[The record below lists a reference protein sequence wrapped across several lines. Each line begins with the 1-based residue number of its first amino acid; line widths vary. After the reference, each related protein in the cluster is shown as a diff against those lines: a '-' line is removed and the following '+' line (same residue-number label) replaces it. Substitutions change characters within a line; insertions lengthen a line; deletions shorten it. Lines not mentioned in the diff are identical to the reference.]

1 MLIKKQIIMLIKK
14 QIIMLI
20 KKAYSRLVRV
30 FLLRVSST
38 ASFETLYKQ
47 SNVRFVYKTHFGID
61 TFVHHEML
69 RDIIQT
75 DTSCDAEPW
84 MRALDPLLV
93 RMEICLDVGAN
104 IGVVGCWLAKRA
116 EYVFCFEPEIQN
128 QEFLK
133 KNVKLN
139 KIKNLKLVPVA
150 VAEKSGVA
158 EFAVRGSFGHHG
170 LHGRHVTK
178 TITSIKMPTINLD
191 KFCTEKKLKK
201 ISLLKIDV
209 EGSEITVLRGFKKY
223 LRECRVNLIVF
234 EYAPVLHQGVKE
246 QMAVFDF
253 LTEMN
258 YSVYDLK
265 GKVVSRAEML
275 KQQQGDFYAKPVNSV
290 YSVY

>member
-1 MLIKKQIIMLIKK
+1 
-14 QIIMLI
+14 MLI
-20 KKAYSRLVRV
+20 KKARSRLASV
-30 FLLRVSST
+30 FLPRVSSA
-38 ASFETLYKQ
+38 ASFEALYKQ
-47 SNVRFVYKTHFGID
+47 SNVRFIYKTRFGID
-61 TFVHHEML
+61 TFVHNEKL

-93 RMEICLDVGAN
+93 RMEIVLDVGAN
-104 IGVVGCWLAKRA
+104 IGIVGCWLAKRA
-116 EYVFCFEPEIQN
+116 KYVFCFEPEIQN
-128 QEFLK
+128 QKFLK
-133 KNVKLN
+133 KNVELN

-170 LHGRHVTK
+170 LHDRHVSK

-191 KFCTEKKLKK
+191 KFCTEKRLKK

-209 EGSEITVLRGFKKY
+209 EGSEIAVLRGFKKY
-223 LRECRVNLIVF
+223 LREYRVNLIVF
-234 EYAPVLHQGVKE
+234 EHAPVFHQGVKQ

-265 GKVVSRAEML
+265 GKVVSRDKML
-275 KQQQGDFYAKPVNSV
+275 KKQQGDFYAKPVVSV
-290 YSVY
+290 Y

>member
-1 MLIKKQIIMLIKK
+1 
-14 QIIMLI
+14 MLI
-20 KKAYSRLVRV
+20 KKARSKLVSV
-30 FLLRVSST
+30 FLRRASSA
-38 ASFETLYKQ
+38 ASFEALYKQ
-47 SNVRFVYKTHFGID
+47 SNVRFVYKTRFGID
-61 TFVHHEML
+61 TFIHHEKL

-93 RMEICLDVGAN
+93 RMKIVLDVGAN
-104 IGVVGCWLAKRA
+104 VGIVGCWLAKRA
-116 EYVFCFEPEIQN
+116 KYVFCFEPEIQN

-133 KNVKLN
+133 KNVELN

-158 EFAVRGSFGHHG
+158 DFAVRGSFGHHG
-170 LHGRHVTK
+170 LHGRHVSK
-178 TITSIKMPTINLD
+178 TITSIKKPTINLD
-191 KFCTEKKLKK
+191 KFCTEKRLKK

-209 EGSEITVLRGFKKY
+209 EGFEIAVLRGFKKY
-223 LRECRVNLIVF
+223 LREYRVNLIVF
-234 EYAPVLHQGVKE
+234 EHAPVFHQGVKE

-258 YSVYDLK
+258 YSIYDLK

-275 KQQQGDFYAKPVNSV
+275 RQKQGDFYAKPVVSV
-290 YSVY
+290 YTKKTICSRR